1 MKKEEANISKDRKA
15 HCESSGSSLCGNAVL
30 FDAETASA
38 GEYLSIVR
46 TQFVREGTIRYAE
59 SFSDAKGA
67 SEVARKLLEHA
78 DREMF
83 LVLSLDARNRAL
95 ALEVAAIGTID
106 RCIVGVAEIFRHALL
121 SCAVSIICFHNHPS
135 GRCYA
140 SKSDEKVTE
149 RIEQAGEL
157 LGIPLLDHIILGA
170 DGTYYSMAEQGQ
182 IRGRSGSDWNLR

>member
-1 MKKEEANISKDRKA
+1 MKIEETNLSIETKA
-15 HCESSGSSLCGNAVL
+15 HCESSGSSLCGTSL
-30 FDAETASA
+30 PFDADTAFE
-38 GEYLSIVR
+38 GKYLSIVK
-46 TQFVREGTIRYAE
+46 TQFLREGTIRYAE

-67 SEVARKLLEHA
+67 AKVARKLLEHA

-83 LVLSLDARNRAL
+83 LVLSLDARNKAL

-106 RCIVGVAEIFRHALL
+106 RCIVGVAELYRHALL

-140 SKSDEKVTE
+140 SKSDQKVTE

-157 LGIPLLDHIILGA
+157 LGIPLLDHYALFVIMKRFPLNCLNYRHLFEGIF
-170 DGTYYSMAEQGQ
+170 S
-182 IRGRSGSDWNLR
+182 

>member
-1 MKKEEANISKDRKA
+1 MKKEEANLSKEKKA
-15 HCESSGSSLCGNAVL
+15 HCESSGSFLRENDLLFEADTAV
-30 FDAETASA
+30 T

-46 TQFVREGTIRYAE
+46 TQFLREGTIRYAAR
-59 SFSDAKGA
+59 FSDAKGA
-67 SEVARKLLEHA
+67 AEVAGKLLEHA
-78 DREMF
+78 DREML

-135 GRCYA
+135 GNCVA
-140 SKSDEKVTE
+140 SPSDQRVTE
-149 RIEQAGEL
+149 RIAQAGEL

-170 DGTYYSMAEQGQ
+170 GGSYCSMAEQGL
-182 IRGRSGSDWNLR
+182 IKGRSGCDWNLK

>member
-1 MKKEEANISKDRKA
+1 MKKEETNLSKDKKA
-15 HCESSGSSLCGNAVL
+15 HCKSSGLFLRENKML
-30 FDAETASA
+30 FDADAVYA

-46 TQFVREGTIRYAE
+46 TQFLREGTIRYAE

-67 SEVARKLLEHA
+67 AKVAGKLLEHA

-106 RCIVGVAEIFRHALL
+106 RCIVGVAEIYRHALL

-140 SKSDEKVTE
+140 SKSDQKVTE

-170 DGTYYSMAEQGQ
+170 GGSYYSMAEQGQ
-182 IRGRSGSDWNLR
+182 IKGRSGSDWSLR

>member
-1 MKKEEANISKDRKA
+1 MKKEEENLSKEKKA
-15 HCESSGSSLCGNAVL
+15 HCESSGSSLRGNDLV
-30 FDAETASA
+30 FDADTASS
-38 GEYLSIVR
+38 GQYLSIVR
-46 TQFVREGTIRYAE
+46 TQFLREGSIQYAE

-67 SEVARKLLEHA
+67 AKVAGKLLEHA

-135 GRCYA
+135 GKCYA
-140 SKSDEKVTE
+140 SQSDQKVTE

-157 LGIPLLDHIILGA
+157 LGIPVLDHIILGA
-170 DGTYYSMAEQGQ
+170 SGSYYSMAEQGQ
-182 IRGRSGSDWNLR
+182 IKGRSGSDWNLR